1 MVCEMFMRTP
11 YLALVLAAS
20 VALVVAG
27 CGGGG
32 SGPGSMTDVGPT
44 MPDDGST
51 PQPPTMVPT
60 RTQALADPTTAAN
73 LADAMTQAA
82 QALPSAGSV
91 TQSSN
96 VDNGKF
102 TTDRVQVTH
111 RYSNEGGDGSI
122 EVRNGTK
129 WSITIDEENFRI
141 IPDVDEPWIGFEASK
156 RIEGG
161 ALYVDLYTDDDSE
174 YSEYTTTVG
183 ADYDFTF
190 PGIQVGD
197 QYVNEGGS
205 INFPAEFNGVPG
217 RGACTG
223 CSFVYTTGK
232 LSMTGGSMTF
242 TPDDGSA
249 PTTLTPGAT
258 ETITET
264 VRDPDYLSGGIWMIV
279 PDDAMSADDYAFGAF
294 VDGND
299 PFRNNIAAVQGTASY
314 DGDATGVY
322 SDETGGSTHIG
333 YFDGDVLLTAN
344 FGGGSDL
351 GTIGGAITNFEVDG
365 SPTDGRLD
373 LGTASIGSANSGF
386 FRGSVTG
393 SDDEHSYTGHW
404 GGQFFGN
411 GEADGRPGS
420 VAGTFGGNSTDDVVS
435 FVGAFGAHK
444 Q

>member
-1 MVCEMFMRTP
+1 MRTP

-32 SGPGSMTDVGPT
+32 GGSGPRSMTDGGST

-51 PQPPTMVPT
+51 SKPPTMVPT

-73 LADAMTQAA
+73 VVDAMTRAA
-82 QALPSAGSV
+82 EALPSAGSV

-96 VDNGKF
+96 VNSGNI
-102 TTDRVQVTH
+102 TTDQVQVTH
-111 RYSNEGGDGSI
+111 RYSDTGVGTV
-122 EVRNGTK
+122 EVRNGTR
-129 WSITIDEENFRI
+129 WSIDINEGNLRL

-161 ALYVDLYTDDDSE
+161 TLFIDLYTDDDSGS
-174 YSEYTTTVG
+174 SEYTTTAG

-190 PGIQVGD
+190 PGIQVGG
-197 QYVNEGGS
+197 QYVNEGGI
-205 INFPAEFNGVPG
+205 INLPAELNGVPG
-217 RGACTG
+217 RATCTG
-223 CSFVYTTGK
+223 CSFVYTTGQ

-242 TPDDGSA
+242 TSSGGSP

-258 ETITET
+258 ETVTEA
-264 VRDPDYLSGGIWMIV
+264 VRDADYLSGGIWMIV

-299 PFRNNIAAVQGTASY
+299 PFRSNITAVQGTASY

-322 SDETGGSTHIG
+322 SDKTGGSTHIG
-333 YFDGDVLLTAN
+333 YFDGDVSLTAN

-351 GTIGGAITNFEVDG
+351 GTISGAITNFEVDG
-365 SPTDGRLD
+365 YPADGRLD
-373 LGTASIGSANSGF
+373 LGATSIGSANSGF

-411 GEADGRPGS
+411 EEADGRPGS
-420 VAGTFGGNSTDDVVS
+420 VAGTFGGHSTDDVVS

>member
-1 MVCEMFMRTP
+1 MRTP

-32 SGPGSMTDVGPT
+32 SGPRSMTDGGST

-51 PQPPTMVPT
+51 SQPPTMVPT

-73 LADAMTQAA
+73 VADAMTRAA
-82 QALPSAGSV
+82 EALPSAGSV

-96 VDNGKF
+96 VSSGNITADQ
-102 TTDRVQVTH
+102 VQVTH
-111 RYSNEGGDGSI
+111 RYSDTEVGTV
-122 EVRNGTK
+122 EVRNGTR
-129 WSITIDEENFRI
+129 WSIDINEGNLRE
-141 IPDVDEPWIGFEASK
+141 IPDVDEPWIGVEASK

-161 ALYVDLYTDDDSE
+161 ALYVDLYTDDESG

-190 PGIQVGD
+190 PGIQVGGE
-197 QYVNEGGS
+197 YVNEGGS
-205 INFPAEFNGVPG
+205 INFPAELNGVPG
-217 RGACTG
+217 RSTCTG
-223 CSFVYTTGK
+223 CSFVYTTGQ

-242 TPDDGSA
+242 TPSGGSP

-258 ETITET
+258 ETVTEA

-299 PFRNNIAAVQGTASY
+299 PFRSNIAAVQGTASY

-322 SDETGGSTHIG
+322 SDKTGGSTHIG
-333 YFDGDVLLTAN
+333 YFDGDVSLTAN
-344 FGGGSDL
+344 FGSGSDL
-351 GTIGGAITNFEVDG
+351 GTISGAITNFEVDG
-365 SPTDGRLD
+365 YPEDGRLD

-411 GEADGRPGS
+411 EEADGRPGS
-420 VAGTFGGNSTDDVVS
+420 VAGTFGGHSTDDVVS